1 VQAACCWCLP
11 ALGRFGGAGGL
22 VGGLVLGAAGGRV
35 RWSRALFKA
44 KRLQLLTCS
53 PKLAPMK
60 TTKQPTKLTRA
71 QITEGLETV
80 PVSHILGKSVSREL
94 TAKQKAFA
102 LEVARGATGAG
113 AYRKAYSPKGKPK
126 THGDN
131 ASRLK
136 GDERIQAEIQAY
148 QLAIEGAKHRNP
160 AALRELVIQS
170 LVKVI
175 IDPESKPGQ
184 ITAAAKVL
192 GTVTEVAAF
201 TERKEVRTITS
212 SEDARAAIMLQLREL
227 SNASATDAHIIDAQA
242 DDLMRELAGSET
254 HPPATPPNLDVTHPA
269 TIHTI
274 PPKQSPPIS
283 AATPLEPPTQETPPS
298 SSET

>member
-1 VQAACCWCLP
+1 M
-11 ALGRFGGAGGL
+11 
-22 VGGLVLGAAGGRV
+22 
-35 RWSRALFKA
+35 KE
-44 KRLQLLTCS
+44 
-53 PKLAPMK
+53 PKTPS
-60 TTKQPTKLTRA
+60 KLTRA
-71 QITEGLETV
+71 QIREGLDSV

-102 LEVARGATGAG
+102 LEVAKGSTGAA
-113 AYRKAYSPKGKPK
+113 AYRKAYNTKALPK
-126 THGDN
+126 TQGNQAHK
-131 ASRLK
+131 LK
-136 GDERIQAEIQAY
+136 ARPDISAEIEAY

-212 SEDARAAIMLQLREL
+212 SEDARAAIMSQLKAL
-227 SNASATDAHIIDAQA
+227 SNASAEDAHIIDAQA

-254 HPPATPPNLDVTHPA
+254 HQPPTTPNEENESHAYT
-269 TIHTI
+269 HTI
-274 PPKQSPPIS
+274 PHEQSSSESIPHEQSPIS
-283 AATPLEPPTQETPPS
+283 PEQDPPPSTEETPPS
-298 SSET
+298 SSES